1 MFGFLS
7 ILIFILLKTDKKS
20 CNKLQNSFGFFLSF
34 EIISFLAFFSVVS
47 FLKAMTKL
55 KFNVIDKTSKFL
67 GKFTRDTYCLINLIN
82 PRTSS
87 SHNRQ
92 ISFEWICSLSE
103 KKSFKLFLLKRE
115 IENKQKKNNKK
126 IRKSNTIK
134 NALLNENLFCCFCF
148 THGTSKNN
156 QSKWDKK
163 YSVTIIDYCIR
174 FPPFLN

>member
-126 IRKSNTIK
+126 LENQTQLKMLYLMKIYFVVFVSHMERVKITKANEIK
-134 NALLNENLFCCFCF
+134 NIRWPSSIIVFDFPLF
-148 THGTSKNN
+148 
-156 QSKWDKK
+156 
-163 YSVTIIDYCIR
+163 
-174 FPPFLN
+174 